1 MVSWFGTL
9 GSSLGRSLGQVGGS
23 MASLTGH
30 NSNVTKAV
38 LRKGDEQGP
47 EDVPESKTKE
57 VEDVQ
62 STFKSGNERKES
74 DTLRD
79 KEKVLPQTT
88 SLKELPKEQQAGS
101 DADSELMSSLNQNN
115 MLLKKT

>member
-62 STFKSGNERKES
+62 ENLGKQQSEKRKHDGYTCCQRS
-74 DTLRD
+74 R
-79 KEKVLPQTT
+79 PGQTSRCT
-88 SLKELPKEQQAGS
+88 YKALHSI
-101 DADSELMSSLNQNN
+101 
-115 MLLKKT
+115 

>member
-57 VEDVQ
+57 VKMF
-62 STFKSGNERKES
+62 SPPS
-74 DTLRD
+74 
-79 KEKVLPQTT
+79 
-88 SLKELPKEQQAGS
+88 
-101 DADSELMSSLNQNN
+101 NQGTRG
-115 MLLKKT
+115 KRVIP

>member
-79 KEKVLPQTT
+79 KEKHDGYTCCQRSRPGQTSRCT
-88 SLKELPKEQQAGS
+88 YKLCTRFE
-101 DADSELMSSLNQNN
+101 SSVRIC
-115 MLLKKT
+115 

>member
-62 STFKSGNERKES
+62 STFKSGNERKEKKRHCCFKLERS
-74 DTLRD
+74 DFTDNPANL
-79 KEKVLPQTT
+79 Q
-88 SLKELPKEQQAGS
+88 GWG
-101 DADSELMSSLNQNN
+101 
-115 MLLKKT
+115 

>member
-62 STFKSGNERKES
+62 GRFWWL
-74 DTLRD
+74 LRWWWWFCCWFL
-79 KEKVLPQTT
+79 VFGWLV
-88 SLKELPKEQQAGS
+88 
-101 DADSELMSSLNQNN
+101 
-115 MLLKKT
+115 